1 MVISTATRRKK
12 TTADYL
18 VDAGNDEDA
27 VPFDAVKAK
36 GSYKVIGQKLVA
48 QQFWALFV
56 KRFHHA
62 R

>member
-1 MVISTATRRKK
+1 MVLPTATRRKK
-12 TTADYL
+12 ATDYEG
-18 VDAGNDEDA
+18 DANDEDT